1 MESCAWG
8 GGCRRGCVRNQLD
21 QPALGRLIIVEAD
34 FVGLLLDV
42 NLFVVLCRLG
52 LVGRLLVLL
61 VHDCLHRCL
70 LLSMYIQRLLRLR
83 LPLEV
88 LVEDADLSCI
98 ISTYQSAIS
107 VLGVALLADI
117 DVYLAS
123 RGLLLAR

>member
-1 MESCAWG
+1 M
-8 GGCRRGCVRNQLD
+8 
-21 QPALGRLIIVEAD
+21 
-34 FVGLLLDV
+34 
-42 NLFVVLCRLG
+42 
-52 LVGRLLVLL
+52 GRLLVLL